1 MEKVTFD
8 YKPALA
14 FFNEEELQHLKAQV
28 ATAHDTVHE
37 ATGAGNDFLGWV
49 DLPEAYDKE
58 EFSRIK
64 KAAEK
69 IKEDSDILLVTGIGG
84 SYLGARAAIEFLSH
98 SFSNLLE
105 KEDRKAPQVLFVG
118 NNISGTYLNELMDV
132 LKNKDVSVNVI
143 SKSGT
148 TTEPALSFRVLK
160 TFLEEKY
167 GKSEAAGRIYATT
180 DKEKGALKTLA
191 DHEGYETFVIPD
203 DVGGRYSVLTAVGL
217 LPIAASGID
226 IDQLMQGAKAAMD
239 DLEERDLDNNPAYQ
253 YAAARNIFYNKGKAI
268 ELMVNYE
275 PGLHYFSEWWKQL
288 FGESEGKDGKALYPA
303 SADFSTDLHSLG
315 QYVQEGRRHL
325 FETALKV
332 EKGRKDVTIKPDT
345 GDNLDN
351 LDYLAGKTLNFV
363 NEKAFFGTQIAHT
376 DGDVPNLVVSIPE
389 LTPYH
394 LGYLFYFFEK
404 ACAISGYLLGVN
416 PFNQPGVEA
425 YKQNMFA
432 LLGKPG
438 YEERKEELEKRLD
451 K

>member
-1 MEKVTFD
+1 MR
-8 YKPALA
+8 
-14 FFNEEELQHLKAQV
+14 
-28 ATAHDTVHE
+28 
-37 ATGAGNDFLGWV
+37 G
-49 DLPEAYDKE
+49 
-58 EFSRIK
+58 
-64 KAAEK
+64 
-69 IKEDSDILLVTGIGG
+69 
-84 SYLGARAAIEFLSH
+84 AAIEFLSH

-253 YAAARNIFYNKGKAI
+253 YAAARNIFYNKQQ
-268 ELMVNYE
+268 VNRNN
-275 PGLHYFSEWWKQL
+275 G
-288 FGESEGKDGKALYPA
+288 
-303 SADFSTDLHSLG
+303 
-315 QYVQEGRRHL
+315 
-325 FETALKV
+325 
-332 EKGRKDVTIKPDT
+332 
-345 GDNLDN
+345 
-351 LDYLAGKTLNFV
+351 
-363 NEKAFFGTQIAHT
+363 
-376 DGDVPNLVVSIPE
+376 
-389 LTPYH
+389 
-394 LGYLFYFFEK
+394 
-404 ACAISGYLLGVN
+404 
-416 PFNQPGVEA
+416 
-425 YKQNMFA
+425 
-432 LLGKPG
+432 
-438 YEERKEELEKRLD
+438 
-451 K
+451 